1 MIRYVPYLEVVGIF
15 RAGGETR
22 FGLLSDVVSQY
33 VIVLPTVM
41 LCGLVWKL
49 PFITTYLLML
59 IVDDVSKLAITIPY
73 FKSMRWIKPIDDVP
87 PYVEKETQILLQTGE
102 ETGIL

>member
-1 MIRYVPYLEVVGIF
+1 
-15 RAGGETR
+15 
-22 FGLLSDVVSQY
+22 
-33 VIVLPTVM
+33 VIVLPTVA

-59 IVDDVSKLAITIPY
+59 IVDDVSKLVITIPY
-73 FKSMRWIKPIDDVP
+73 FKSMRWIKPIADVS
-87 PYVEKETQILLQTGE
+87 PYMDEQPQILLQTEE